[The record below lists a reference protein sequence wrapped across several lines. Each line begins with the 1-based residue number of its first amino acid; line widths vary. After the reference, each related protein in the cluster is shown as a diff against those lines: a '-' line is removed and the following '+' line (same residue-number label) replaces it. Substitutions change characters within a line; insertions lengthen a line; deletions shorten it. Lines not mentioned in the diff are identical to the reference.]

1 MWPPDYFETNLCLL
15 NSFTAAQKL
24 EGQLGSPHNRL
35 VYRFLRDSADGNF
48 STVAESW
55 NLA

>member
-15 NSFTAAQKL
+15 NSFTAAQKP
-24 EGQLGSPHNRL
+24 EGQLRSPHNRL

>member
-1 MWPPDYFETNLCLL
+1 MMWPPDYFEKPTCAYLL
-15 NSFTAAQKL
+15 VTAAQSS

-48 STVAESW
+48 
-55 NLA
+55 LL